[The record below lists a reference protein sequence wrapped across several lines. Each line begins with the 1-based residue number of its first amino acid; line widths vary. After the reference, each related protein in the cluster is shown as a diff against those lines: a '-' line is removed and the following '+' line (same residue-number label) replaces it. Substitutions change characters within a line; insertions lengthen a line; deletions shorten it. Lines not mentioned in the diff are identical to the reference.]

1 MKRGEA
7 KTNARASSAR
17 VGADRRTPRVSRLY
31 DVAWRGEI
39 RRCAVVFLDARL
51 PEIPA
56 SFCDGADA
64 DGTTY
69 DGTNAEFSSESAGG
83 EEALLR
89 HAQTAVASIQ
99 NSLKTHGGALRQFL
113 VDDKG
118 SVAIAVFGLPS
129 IARGTARRWRSRRR
143 WSPRSRR
150 AASPAARRNCHGD
163 AFCGAVGRK
172 PGASTPC
179 TVTA

>member
-1 MKRGEA
+1 M
-7 KTNARASSAR
+7 
-17 VGADRRTPRVSRLY
+17 SRLY

-56 SFCDGADA
+56 SFCNGADA

-129 IARGTARRWRSRRR
+129 MSHADDARRAVAF
-143 WSPRSRR
+143 
-150 AASPAARRNCHGD
+150 AAEVVAALEAGRLPPAGAPNCHGGRP
-163 AFCGAVGRK
+163 AAPWVRK